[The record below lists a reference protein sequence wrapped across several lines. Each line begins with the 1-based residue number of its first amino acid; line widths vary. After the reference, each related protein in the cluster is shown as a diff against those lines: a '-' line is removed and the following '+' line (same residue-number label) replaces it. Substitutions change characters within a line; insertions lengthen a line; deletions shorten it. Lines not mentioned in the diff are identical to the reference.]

1 MLINELFTSPQTQ
14 LGNPDYSYP
23 IKAIS
28 SNDNHL
34 RAIVRAGKRW
44 MEIEFARISHRED
57 PRVLEISFEID
68 GSMNITGGGDA
79 IRIFNTVLVVLDK
92 FIKENTPPDFFIF
105 AGEGSSRISFYRRMM
120 LKFLPSLGY
129 TSAGYDD
136 LPISVQDNW
145 WQGGSGAD
153 VFIAKRIQKESQQ
166 LDEYSYIGDYRI
178 NDYLEARGYKLIG
191 SGKDQL
197 AYLTPNKKFVLKIFG
212 ANMRKSNKKN
222 IPFTKDQLM
231 FFQWANYC
239 AQNSTNPFLPK
250 FIEGEG
256 GKPWALFDLE
266 GRRYL
271 QIWQEHLYELD
282 NETARDLS
290 KLANMAGS
298 FSSMEIAQG
307 DVKNFLE
314 EFGKYLRPS
323 EKSVMRHMIR
333 KYGAKQFQLLV
344 KTLYDLAGHARGTG
358 WWMDLHT
365 GNFLQRQN
373 GHPVIAD
380 PWVVPSRQA
389 E

>member
-1 MLINELFTSPQTQ
+1 MLIYELFTSPQTQ

-23 IKAIS
+23 IKAIT
-28 SNDNHL
+28 SNNDHM

-166 LDEYSYIGDYRI
+166 LDEVSFTDYRI

-191 SGKDQL
+191 SGLDQL
-197 AYLTPNKKFVLKIFG
+197 TYLTPNQQMVLKIFG
-212 ANMRKSNKKN
+212 STEKKSRRKN
-222 IPFTKDQLM
+222 IPFTADQMM
-231 FFQWANYC
+231 FFKWADYC
-239 AQNSTNPFLPK
+239 VQNSTNPFLPK

-256 GKPWALFDLE
+256 GKPWAPFDLE
-266 GRRYL
+266 NRRYL
-271 QIWQEHLYELD
+271 QIWQERLYEID
-282 NETARDLS
+282 NETGQDLGR
-290 KLANMAGS
+290 LASIAY
-298 FSSMEIAQG
+298 SSQAMSDLDA
-307 DVKNFLE
+307 
-314 EFGKYLRPS
+314 GKYLRQWAKTFTKW
-323 EKSVMRHMIR
+323 EKSSLRR
-333 KYGAKQFQLLV
+333 LTKRFGTKQVVLLF
-344 KTLYDLAGHARGTG
+344 KTLRELAAHAQAQN
-358 WWMDLHT
+358 WSLDLHE
-365 GNFLQRQN
+365 GNFLQRKN
-373 GHPVIAD
+373 GFPVIAD
-380 PWVVPSRQA
+380 PWAIVTSRSK
-389 E
+389 

>member
-1 MLINELFTSPQTQ
+1 MLIYELFTSPQTQ

-23 IKAIS
+23 IKAIT
-28 SNDNHL
+28 SNNDHM

-105 AGEGSSRISFYRRMM
+105 AGEGSSRVSLYKRM
-120 LKFLPSLGY
+120 LSRFLARVGY

-166 LDEYSYIGDYRI
+166 LDEVSFTDYRI

-191 SGKDQL
+191 SGLDQL
-197 AYLTPNKKFVLKIFG
+197 TYLTPNQQMVLKIFG
-212 ANMRKSNKKN
+212 STEKKSRRKN
-222 IPFTKDQLM
+222 IPFTADQMM
-231 FFQWANYC
+231 FFKWADYC
-239 AQNSTNPFLPK
+239 TKNSTNPFLPK

-256 GKPWALFDLE
+256 GKPWAPFDLE
-266 GRRYL
+266 NRRYL
-271 QIWQEHLYELD
+271 QIWQERLYEID
-282 NETARDLS
+282 NETGQDLGR
-290 KLANMAGS
+290 LASIAY
-298 FSSMEIAQG
+298 SSQAMGEPDA
-307 DVKNFLE
+307 
-314 EFGKYLRPS
+314 GKYLRQWAKTFTKW
-323 EKSVMRHMIR
+323 EKSSLRR
-333 KYGAKQFQLLV
+333 LTKRFGTKQVVLLF
-344 KTLYDLAGHARGTG
+344 KTLRELAAHAQAQN
-358 WWMDLHT
+358 WSLDLHE
-365 GNFLQRQN
+365 GNFLQRKN
-373 GHPVIAD
+373 GFPVIAD
-380 PWVVPSRQA
+380 PWAIVTSRSK
-389 E
+389 